1 MMASRGAV
9 VFGGAG
15 FIGGH
20 LLGRLRQAGIA
31 PLYSVDLVMPKDRV
45 PDVCYIL
52 HDIRDLGGLVLPH
65 PIDLAFD
72 LVGIA
77 GAGAAPMAYEQA
89 IGGATSL
96 SAFARRCGIMR
107 LVCLGSTAV
116 YGHGGHSLSEQ
127 SPIAPQ
133 SAQGW
138 ASWLAE
144 GIYRSW
150 QQEAAGRR
158 LVICRGGAIFGP
170 GCGGPIGRMARMMA
184 RGAMIYDGRKDLL
197 CPCYHVDDLIDAL
210 FYALAQEDPQV
221 VFNAC
226 YPERHSLGD
235 IAALLKADAFPAAR
249 ELVLPWA
256 VVVLLAIRRGGWQA
270 AEGFAAQQNPHDV
283 VPGWLNA
290 RGRAKPCGLQA
301 GLRAWIKAD
310 PALFPPA
317 LCPPAL
323 CPAAQQSEPRSKAL
337 PLIRRVFR
345 PIFRPNG
352 R

>member
-15 FIGGH
+15 SIGGH
-20 LLGRLRQAGIA
+20 LLGRLRQAGVA
-31 PLYSVDLVMPKDRV
+31 PLYSVDLVAPKEAL
-45 PDVCYIL
+45 PDVGYIIQ
-52 HDIRDLGGLVLPH
+52 DIRDLSGLVLPQ
-65 PIDLAFD
+65 PVDLAFD

-77 GAGAAPMAYEQA
+77 GAGTSHLAYERA
-89 IGGATSL
+89 IGGATCL
-96 SAFARRCGIMR
+96 SAFARRGGIQR

-150 QQEAAGRR
+150 QQEASGRR
-158 LVICRGGAIFGP
+158 LVICRAGAIFGA
-170 GCGGPIGRMARMMA
+170 GCGGPLGRMARMMA
-184 RGAMIYDGRKDLL
+184 RGMVIYEGRKDLL

-210 FYALAQEDPQV
+210 FYAVAQEDPQV

-235 IAALLKADAFPAAR
+235 IAALLRAEAFPAAR
-249 ELVLPWA
+249 EMVLPWA
-256 VVVLLAIRRGGWQA
+256 VVVLLAIWRGGGKVA
-270 AEGFAAQQNPHDV
+270 AGFAAQQSPQDV

-290 RGRAKPCGLQA
+290 RGRAKSGGLQA

-317 LCPPAL
+317 LRPN
-323 CPAAQQSEPRSKAL
+323 PRPNAL
-337 PLIRRVFR
+337 PPIRWV
-345 PIFRPNG
+345 FRPNG

>member
-45 PDVCYIL
+45 PD
-52 HDIRDLGGLVLPH
+52 IRDLGGLVLPQ

-77 GAGAAPMAYEQA
+77 GARAAPMAYEQA
-89 IGGATSL
+89 IGGATCL

-133 SAQGW
+133 SAQGR

-144 GIYRSW
+144 GIYRS
-150 QQEAAGRR
+150 
-158 LVICRGGAIFGP
+158 
-170 GCGGPIGRMARMMA
+170 
-184 RGAMIYDGRKDLL
+184 
-197 CPCYHVDDLIDAL
+197 
-210 FYALAQEDPQV
+210 
-221 VFNAC
+221 
-226 YPERHSLGD
+226 
-235 IAALLKADAFPAAR
+235 
-249 ELVLPWA
+249 
-256 VVVLLAIRRGGWQA
+256 
-270 AEGFAAQQNPHDV
+270 
-283 VPGWLNA
+283 
-290 RGRAKPCGLQA
+290 
-301 GLRAWIKAD
+301 
-310 PALFPPA
+310 
-317 LCPPAL
+317 
-323 CPAAQQSEPRSKAL
+323 
-337 PLIRRVFR
+337 
-345 PIFRPNG
+345 
-352 R
+352 